1 MSSAVL
7 GRSSGE
13 RSIRICAMR
22 RRAAVRNSDRLT
34 DHSERASSK
43 VIVAL
48 FGHDEAR
55 PGSQQGSRPNVG
67 FHRTD
72 T

>member
-1 MSSAVL
+1 
-7 GRSSGE
+7 
-13 RSIRICAMR
+13 MR

-55 PGSQQGSRPNVG
+55 PGSPQESRPNVG

-72 T
+72 TKSCAPKAPRLGPFFQGRS